1 MVASRLKLALGYIIS
16 DSQSAFILGRAITD
30 NIMISTE
37 VMHYLKR
44 KRQGKERAVAFKI
57 DMAKAYDRIEWS
69 FFLSSIMVKMSF
81 DYDFVNLV
89 MLCVSSVTYKI
100 SRDGMEIDHIVLSHG
115 LRQGDP
121 LSPLIISFI

>member
-1 MVASRLKLALGYIIS
+1 
-16 DSQSAFILGRAITD
+16 
-30 NIMISTE
+30 
-37 VMHYLKR
+37 
-44 KRQGKERAVAFKI
+44 
-57 DMAKAYDRIEWS
+57 
-69 FFLSSIMVKMSF
+69 MVKMSF

>member
-57 DMAKAYDRIEWS
+57 DMAKAYDRIE
-69 FFLSSIMVKMSF
+69 
-81 DYDFVNLV
+81 
-89 MLCVSSVTYKI
+89 
-100 SRDGMEIDHIVLSHG
+100 
-115 LRQGDP
+115 
-121 LSPLIISFI
+121 